1 MNRLFP
7 ILAFLAAACV
17 APSAAFA
24 QVAADTGTIF
34 VAAAGFADMRRAPT
48 SEVLNGPDDDASGTV
63 AGGALTLGVHLTP
76 RLSVRAEW
84 SLSDTLSLDRNYP
97 FYPYAVEDLV
107 TRGLGGLSPSGLP
120 PTSLLVPQQTTE
132 QRDVKAGFA
141 LLGYHLGAGRAS
153 VELLAGLGLVNEQVT
168 TITEILLPGIPRV
181 PNYRSDVL
189 DLRAPRRGRRRRRR
203 RRVADNPR
211 RAGAAGAGV
220 RGQRRAAG
228 AARPGAALDVL
239 AGPDVRVMLDG

>member
-107 TRGLGGLSPSGLP
+107 ARGFPSGLP
-120 PTSLLVPQQTTE
+120 ATSLLVPQQTTE

-168 TITEILLPGIPRV
+168 TITEIQLPGIPRV
-181 PNYRSDVL
+181 PNYRSEYSTSAHHAVAVVGADAAVSL
-189 DLRAPRRGRRRRRR
+189 TTHAALVPQV
-203 RRVADNPR
+203 RVFAVN
-211 RAGAAGAGV
+211 GALQV
-220 RGQRRAAG
+220 
-228 AARPGAALDVL
+228 RPGLGL
-239 AGPDVRVMLDG
+239 RWTF

>member
-1 MNRLFP
+1 MNRLSP

-84 SLSDTLSLDRNYP
+84 SLSDTLSL
-97 FYPYAVEDLV
+97 EDDIL
-107 TRGLGGLSPSGLP
+107 
-120 PTSLLVPQQTTE
+120 
-132 QRDVKAGFA
+132 
-141 LLGYHLGAGRAS
+141 
-153 VELLAGLGLVNEQVT
+153 ELFVMHVL
-168 TITEILLPGIPRV
+168 
-181 PNYRSDVL
+181 L
-189 DLRAPRRGRRRRRR
+189 DLEFDSIIAKCKT
-203 RRVADNPR
+203 AIILKKHHLTD
-211 RAGAAGAGV
+211 
-220 RGQRRAAG
+220 
-228 AARPGAALDVL
+228 
-239 AGPDVRVMLDG
+239 

>member
-7 ILAFLAAACV
+7 IVAILAAACV
-17 APSAAFA
+17 APSAASA

-34 VAAAGFADMRRAPT
+34 VGAAGFADMRRAPT

-181 PNYRSDVL
+181 PNYRSEYSTSAHHAVAVVGADAAVSL
-189 DLRAPRRGRRRRRR
+189 TTHASLVPQV
-203 RRVADNPR
+203 RVFAVN
-211 RAGAAGAGV
+211 GALQV
-220 RGQRRAAG
+220 
-228 AARPGAALDVL
+228 RPGLGL
-239 AGPDVRVMLDG
+239 RWTF